1 MSTKKPTMEGRTKI
15 GYVIGGSLKDQL
27 KVRLIVRAHEI
38 QEGSFVVIHSGNWN
52 FYGLVSNIQLGATD
66 PRFAEEQAQERYP
79 ASIVQMLHGQTL
91 YTNLEVMPVLMLE
104 SGPALD
110 DPAYPE
116 WMQSQGDQLPHPIPI
131 KTVPEHQASVWQA
144 SAGDIAEIF
153 GDPKDK
159 SRKHFVLGTTREQ
172 DHPVCIDL
180 EKFVQRSS
188 GIFGATGT
196 GKSFLTRM
204 ILAGLIH
211 NDAASILMFDMHNEY
226 GFDDLA
232 SDTKVSVPGLR
243 SKFRSKVRVVGLG
256 ADTMVRNQPVDFT
269 LELAQK
275 DILPSDIDLLTRE
288 LDLKDTTPVTMQALI
303 SSFGQHG
310 WFKAFQ
316 AMQVGTMI
324 EDDSG
329 KKIPAPGSVAHW
341 ARENGVNEQAAEG
354 LRRKLNRV
362 FSLPYIVETPA
373 ADSVTQII
381 EALQKGQHIVLS
393 FGKYER
399 DLDYLLVAN
408 VLTRRIRDAWEK
420 QTNQYKQSY
429 QNEPKPLMI
438 AIEEAHKLLNRE
450 MASQTIFSTIAR
462 EMRKYYVTLLVI
474 DQRPSQ
480 IYDEVLSQLGTRISG
495 WLGDDTDIQA
505 VLSGISGKEAL
516 RGMLSR
522 LQPKEEV
529 LILGWGVPM
538 PIPIKTL
545 RYDNN
550 FWKQLLGTKSG
561 AGESEEEIIRSL
573 FGKKDN

>member
-1 MSTKKPTMEGRTKI
+1 MPQAEQTLEGRKQI

-27 KVRLIVRAHEI
+27 KVRLTVRAHEI

-52 FYGLVSNIQLGATD
+52 FYGLVANIQLGATD
-66 PRFAEEQAQERYP
+66 ERFAEEQALNRYP
-79 ASIVQMLHGQTL
+79 AAVVEMLHGQTL

-104 SGPALD
+104 SGPALN
-110 DPAYPE
+110 DPAYPA
-116 WMQSQGDQLPHPIPI
+116 WLKNQDDQPAHPIPI
-131 KTVPEHQASVWQA
+131 KTVPEHQARVWQA

-153 GDPKDK
+153 GDPQDTRK
-159 SRKHFVLGTTREQ
+159 KHFVLGTTREQ

-180 EKFVQRSS
+180 DKFVQRSS

-211 NDAASILMFDMHNEY
+211 HDAASILMFDMHNEY

-232 SDTKVSVPGLR
+232 SDTKISVPGLR
-243 SKFRSKVRVVGLG
+243 SKFRAKVRVVGLG
-256 ADTMVRNQPVDFT
+256 ADTQVRNQAVDFT

-275 DILPSDIDLLTRE
+275 DITPTDIDLLARE

-303 SSFGQHG
+303 NSFGQKR
-310 WFKAFQ
+310 WFSAFKE
-316 AMQVGTMI
+316 MQVGTII
-324 EDDSG
+324 EDEKG
-329 KKIPAPGSVAHW
+329 KKVPAPGSVACW
-341 ARENGVNEQAAEG
+341 ASENGVNEQAAEG

-362 FSLPYIVETPA
+362 FSLPYIVESPA
-373 ADSVTQII
+373 ADGVSQIV
-381 EALQKGQHIVLS
+381 EALQHGQHIILS
-393 FGKYER
+393 FGKHEH

-420 QTNQYKQSY
+420 QTNHYKQTH
-429 QNEPKPLMI
+429 QDEPKPLMI

-495 WLGDDTDIQA
+495 WLGDDSDIQA

-538 PIPIKTL
+538 PIPIRTL
-545 RYDNN
+545 RYDAS
-550 FWKQLLGTKSG
+550 FWQRLMGKKGSKGLN
-561 AGESEEEIIRSL
+561 EEDIIQSL
-573 FGKKDN
+573 FGKDES

>member
-1 MSTKKPTMEGRTKI
+1 MPQLNPSREGRSRV

-27 KVRLIVRAHEI
+27 IVRLTIRPHEI
-38 QEGSFVVIHSGNWN
+38 QEGSFVVIDSGIWN

-66 PRFAEEQAQERYP
+66 ARFAEQQTLMRFP
-79 ASIVQMLHGQTL
+79 APIIKMLHEQTL

-104 SGPALD
+104 SGP
-110 DPAYPE
+110 DPKNDSAYHD
-116 WMQSQGDQLPHPIPI
+116 WQKTQGDERPHPMPI
-131 KTVPEHQASVWQA
+131 KTVPEHQADVWQA

-153 GDPKDK
+153 GDPDDK
-159 SRKHFVLGTTREQ
+159 RKKHFVLGTTREQ

-204 ILAGLIH
+204 MLAGLIH
-211 NDAASILMFDMHNEY
+211 HNAASILMFDMHNEY

-232 SDTKVSVPGLR
+232 SDTKTAVPGLR
-243 SKFRSKVRVVGLG
+243 SKFRSQVRVVGLG
-256 ADTMVRNQPVDFT
+256 ADTSVHGQPVDFT
-269 LELAQK
+269 LELAQQ
-275 DILPSDIDLLTRE
+275 DINPGDIELLSRE
-288 LDLKDTTPVTMQALI
+288 LDLKDTTPVTLQALTA
-303 SSFGQHG
+303 SFGRN
-310 WFKAFQ
+310 WFKAFRD
-316 AMQVGTMI
+316 MEVGTLI
-324 EDDSG
+324 EDDNG
-329 KKIPAPGSVAHW
+329 KKIPAPGSVAQW

-362 FSLPYIVETPA
+362 FALPYLVEKPA
-373 ADSVTQII
+373 ADSVGQIVQT
-381 EALQKGQHIVLS
+381 LQKGQHIILS
-393 FGKYER
+393 FGNHEN
-399 DLDYLLVAN
+399 DLDYLLVSN
-408 VLTRRIRDAWEK
+408 VLTRRIREAWEK
-420 QTNQYKQSY
+420 QTNTYKQTR
-429 QNEPKPLMI
+429 QNEPRPLMI

-462 EMRKYYVTLLVI
+462 ELRKYYVTLLVI

-505 VLSGISGKEAL
+505 VLSGISGKDAL

-538 PIPIKTL
+538 PIPIRTL
-545 RYDNN
+545 RYDDS
-550 FWKQLLGTKSG
+550 FWQRLFAGKSG
-561 AGESEEEIIRSL
+561 KSRSEEEIIQRM
-573 FGKKDN
+573 FGKEEP

>member
-1 MSTKKPTMEGRTKI
+1 MSAEKHIVDGRNQI

-27 KVRLIVRAHEI
+27 RVRLIVRPHEI
-38 QEGSFVVIHSGNWN
+38 QEGSFVVIQSGNWS

-66 PRFAEEQAQERYP
+66 PRFAEEQALDRYP
-79 ASIVQMLHGQTL
+79 ASIVQLLHRQTL

-104 SGPALD
+104 SGPDLD
-110 DPAYPE
+110 DPAYPAWAE
-116 WMQSQGDQLPHPIPI
+116 ALGDERPHPVPI
-131 KTVPEHQASVWQA
+131 KTVPEHQAKVWQA

-153 GDPKDK
+153 GNPDDK
-159 SRKHFVLGTTREQ
+159 SKKHFVLGTTREQ

-211 NDAASILMFDMHNEY
+211 KDAASILMFDMHNEY

-232 SDTKVSVPGLR
+232 SDTKISVPGLR

-269 LELAQK
+269 LELAQS
-275 DILPSDIDLLTRE
+275 DITPGDIDLLTRE

-303 SSFGQHG
+303 SSFGQKG
-310 WFKAFQ
+310 WFQAFKN
-316 AMQVGTMI
+316 MKIGTVI
-324 EDDSG
+324 EDDNG

-354 LRRKLNRV
+354 LHRKMSRV
-362 FSLPYIVETPA
+362 FSLPYIVEKPA
-373 ADSVTQII
+373 KDSVTEII
-381 EALQKGQHIVLS
+381 NALQKGQHIVLS

-408 VLTRRIRDAWEK
+408 VLTRRIREAWEK
-420 QTNQYKQSY
+420 QTNHYKQTY
-429 QNEPKPLMI
+429 EKEPRPLMI

-462 EMRKYYVTLLVI
+462 ELRKYYVTLLVI

-495 WLGDDTDIQA
+495 WLGDDSDIQA
-505 VLSGISGKEAL
+505 VLSGISGKEGL

-545 RYDNN
+545 RYDTT
-550 FWKQLLGTKSG
+550 FWNTLLGTKSRKS
-561 AGESEEEIIRSL
+561 ESEEELISSL
-573 FGKKDN
+573 FGKK